1 MRRSCLATPS
11 HTGECLKYG
20 ILRMNL
26 QPAYWVRKEFGM
38 LLFRNSIRQLLRMKG
53 RAVLFLLLLIFA
65 SALCSIGRGFLIMN
79 QEKMEAYEESF
90 MTIGTVEQKADKVTE
105 RMIWDAET
113 KDYHIYNTSVYN
125 SYVPLSVLNF
135 EGADYLSGPE
145 RRCFYGSYM
154 PQYEMYGTGMA
165 MAMGEIVEGSP
176 VEDAVPDH
184 PIKFKVTRVLAGKG
198 IMEGNIINFCD
209 HHNPKPEM
217 LYKDKTYVMSLQD
230 YPGHKDGKEFEGQF
244 VSEYIPYPVV
254 ESDQVYIDGNEVPDE
269 VEDGHFCD
277 EVTEGFY
284 ESERGQ
290 RWLNVIASLD
300 YMLHIFPVTG
310 TNDIH
315 LMMAFYNGNAYISQG
330 REFTEEEYARG
341 DRVCLVSELFAQR
354 AGLAI
359 GDELPL
365 ALLYANYGR
374 TPGRAFATNS
384 AAAFSMVNA
393 KGEIYPVFEESDYKI
408 IGMYGG
414 QSGLRDDYG
423 LGYNEIIIPSRSV
436 KNSDADNIL
445 ESGPM
450 TGSNTSFCI
459 ANGTIEEYME
469 KWNKL
474 QIPNVEI
481 TFYDGGYSKMEA
493 NINNM
498 KYIARLLIVMGVS
511 MVLMV
516 LGYFSWLFILKQK
529 ERTAVERCLGFRKW
543 HSFVSLFSGIFL
555 LILVGSICGAA
566 AGSCLSGA
574 IADRVAKE
582 DYYDKTF
589 GNSMV
594 TDVADM
600 EEMSYEQADSWKA
613 AVECALAVVTAGAVI
628 AAAGIY
634 GNLRKEPMKM
644 LTGRDE

>member
-1 MRRSCLATPS
+1 
-11 HTGECLKYG
+11 
-20 ILRMNL
+20 
-26 QPAYWVRKEFGM
+26 M
-38 LLFRNSIRQLLRMKG
+38 LLFRNSIRQLMRMKAK
-53 RAVLFLLLLIFA
+53 AVLFLLLLTFA
-65 SALCSIGRGFLIMN
+65 SGLCSIGRGFLITN
-79 QEKMEAYEESF
+79 QAKMEAYEDSF
-90 MTIGTVEQKADKVTE
+90 MTIGTVEQKADSVRE

-113 KDYHIYNTSVYN
+113 KDYHIYNISVYN
-125 SYVPLSVLNF
+125 SYVPLSVLDF

-145 RRCFYGSYM
+145 RRCFYGAYM

-165 MAMGEIVEGSP
+165 MNLGEIVEGSP

-184 PIKFKVTRVLAGKG
+184 PIKFQVTRVLAGQG
-198 IMEGNIINFCD
+198 IREGNVIDFCD
-209 HHNPKPEM
+209 HRNPKPEM
-217 LYKDKTYVMSLQD
+217 LYEDKTYVMSLQ
-230 YPGHKDGKEFEGQF
+230 YCPGHEDQKEFEEDY
-244 VSEYIPYPVV
+244 VSEYNPYPVV
-254 ESDQVYIDGNEVPDE
+254 ESDQVDINGNEVPDQ

-284 ESERGQ
+284 ESDRGQ
-290 RWLNVIASLD
+290 RWLNVIASRD

-310 TNDIH
+310 TSDID
-315 LMMAFYNGNAYISQG
+315 LMMAFYNGSAYISQG
-330 REFTEEEYARG
+330 REFTKEEYACG

-354 AGLAI
+354 AGLEI

-365 ALLYANYGR
+365 ALMYANYGR
-374 TPGRAFATNS
+374 SPGRAFGTNS

-393 KGEIYPVFEESDYKI
+393 EGEIYPVFEEGDYKI

-450 TGSNTSFCI
+450 TGSSTSFRI
-459 ANGTIEEYME
+459 KNGTIDEYME
-469 KWNKL
+469 KWSKL

-481 TFYDGGYSKMEA
+481 TFYDRGYSELEA

-498 KYIARLLIVMGVS
+498 KYIARLLIIMGVS

-555 LILVGSICGAA
+555 LILVGSVCGAA
-566 AGSCLSGA
+566 AGSCLSGE
-574 IADRVAKE
+574 IAGKIEKE
-582 DYYDKTF
+582 AYYDKTF
-589 GNSMV
+589 GNSTG
-594 TDVADM
+594 TDAENM
-600 EEMSYEQADSWKA
+600 EEVSYEQADSWKTA
-613 AVECALAVVTAGAVI
+613 AECSLAVMAAGTVI

-634 GNLRKEPMKM
+634 GNLRKEPMEM
-644 LTGRDE
+644 LAGREE